1 MEKMRRNVL
10 LLYYSEETCYVSDG
24 ENAAKFFIF
33 VLLWRSTCY
42 VDTCLILWIIWLY
55 SCSAGCVSTKG
66 FGTQIIIAARSFKK
80 FIVLIL
86 LALEKFAEYTSLIL
100 WPGRAVP
107 NQTKYQVVVMKSSE
121 LKASVVRL
129 KPKVNVTIWTQTE
142 T

>member
-1 MEKMRRNVL
+1 MEKMRWHVL

-66 FGTQIIIAARSFKK
+66 FGIQIIIAARSSKR
-80 FIVLIL
+80 FIVLNL
-86 LALEKFAEYTSLIL
+86 LALRNLRNIYP
-100 WPGRAVP
+100 WYYGRY
-107 NQTKYQVVVMKSSE
+107 QTKPNINCCYKIFRAQKCKYFDWN
-121 LKASVVRL
+121 LKWNL
-129 KPKVNVTIWTQTE
+129 KRTSNIF
-142 T
+142 